1 MNYRLILILTSL
13 IWGVAFVSQRISI
26 ATIGP
31 YGFNAV
37 RFLLGAISLL
47 PVMYA
52 FPGNPPKKSASL
64 PIVTVCIITGSVLFI
79 GATTQQIGLIYT
91 TVGKASFITALYIV
105 LVPLLGLFVGYSLRL
120 SHIIGCFT
128 ALAGLYLI
136 TFTNILSINIGDVLV
151 FSGTIFWASHIL
163 LLSYFVQSHKAIQIA
178 FGQFLVCS
186 LWSWLGTFLFETISW
201 QMILNTSGPIL
212 YSGILSTGVAYTL
225 QIIGQKVVPPT
236 EASLLLSLEM
246 FFGALSG
253 YFLLGE
259 SMAYREII
267 GCLLLAC
274 GVMTAQI
281 PSPIIWQRK

>member
-1 MNYRLILILTSL
+1 MSYRLILILTSL
-13 IWGVAFVSQRISI
+13 IWGIAFVAQRVSTE
-26 ATIGP
+26 TIGP

-52 FPGNPPKKSASL
+52 FPGSAPKKASSL
-64 PIVTVCIITGSVLFI
+64 TIVTVCIITGSVLFI

-91 TVGKASFITALYIV
+91 TAGKASFITALYIV
-105 LVPLLGLFVGYSLRL
+105 LVPLLGLFIGYSLRL
-120 SHIIGCFT
+120 SHIIGCLT
-128 ALAGLYLI
+128 ALVGLYLI
-136 TFTNILSINIGDVLV
+136 TFTDGLSINMGDLLV

-178 FGQFLVCS
+178 FGQFVVCS
-186 LWSWLGTFLFETISW
+186 LWSWAGTFLFETISW
-201 QMILNTSGPIL
+201 QIILNTLWPIL
-212 YSGILSTGVAYTL
+212 YGGILSTGVAYTL

-274 GVMTAQI
+274 GVMAAQI